1 VSSDHKKHKD
11 KWLFIVNSVAGRGKT
26 GRVLSELV
34 TSLNNL
40 GFNYEIEI
48 TKASRHATE
57 LAHEYIKKGYRKI
70 VAVGGDGTVNE
81 VVNGI
86 MRSTKAD
93 EVQFG
98 VIPKGGG
105 NDFARNLHLD
115 SNIEENLKVLLRE
128 DTKEVDVGRIED
140 NYFINALG
148 IGFDAEV
155 AENSKAIKFLNGFP
169 RYILAILKTLLKLK
183 ARKIQ
188 LEINNETFERS
199 ILLMSIGNGISAGSG
214 FLLTPNAII
223 DDGIYDICI
232 IKSLSVLRILKLLP
246 TTITGEHINYPEVE
260 IKQAS
265 MIKITTE
272 NPIPVYFDGEIPV
285 LKDPL
290 KLEIELLEQKLQ
302 TFYNKTRDFKKK

>member
-1 VSSDHKKHKD
+1 MNLLHKKNK
-11 KWLFIVNSVAGRGKT
+11 KRWLFIVNSTAGRGKT
-26 GRVLSELV
+26 GKMLSELI
-34 TSLNNL
+34 TALNDL
-40 GFNYEIEI
+40 SFDYEIEV
-48 TKASRHATE
+48 TKAPLHAIEITRR
-57 LAHEYIKKGYRKI
+57 YVKNGFRKI

-86 MRSTKAD
+86 MKSRKAD
-93 EVQFG
+93 EIQFG

-115 SNIEENLKVLLRE
+115 SNIERSLKVLLRG
-128 DTKEVDVGRIED
+128 DTKEVDVGRIEN

-155 AENSKAIKFLNGFP
+155 AENSKVIRILNGLP
-169 RYILAILKTLLKLK
+169 RYLLAILKTLFKLK

-188 LEINNETFERS
+188 IELNNEKFERS

-223 DDGIYDICI
+223 DDGVYDICI
-232 IKSLSVLRILKLLP
+232 IKALPALRIFKLLP
-246 TTITGEHINYPEVE
+246 TAIKGDHINYPEVE

-265 MIKITTE
+265 LIKIKTDY
-272 NPIPVYFDGEIPV
+272 PIPVYYDGEIPV
-285 LKDPL
+285 LKNPL
-290 KLEIELLEQKLQ
+290 ELEIELLQQKLQ
-302 TFYNKTRDFKKK
+302 TFYNKNNNL